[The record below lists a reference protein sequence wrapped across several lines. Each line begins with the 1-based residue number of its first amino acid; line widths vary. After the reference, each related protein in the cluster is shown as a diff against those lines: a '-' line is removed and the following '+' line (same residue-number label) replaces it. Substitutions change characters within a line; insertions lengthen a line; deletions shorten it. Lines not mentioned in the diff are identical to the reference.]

1 VAIGDWVPAVEQ
13 SRFDATGYW
22 AAPPQHCV
30 EETEN
35 RIDAAKLADRR
46 RSAVGELPVRQR
58 EVVLLRDVEGLSSE
72 EVRGVR
78 EISEGKDEFVTLY
91 RQWRGA
97 GEDGT

>member
-1 VAIGDWVPAVEQ
+1 
-13 SRFDATGYW
+13 
-22 AAPPQHCV
+22 
-30 EETEN
+30 
-35 RIDAAKLADRR
+35 
-46 RSAVGELPVRQR
+46 LPVRQR

-72 EVRGVR
+72 EVCGVR